1 MNVNTIAPGATKT
14 RFQPPAEMA
23 AMMPLGHVN
32 EPDDIADTVVFLAS
46 EESRNISG
54 QLITVASGR
63 NPSL

>member
-1 MNVNTIAPGATKT
+1 
-14 RFQPPAEMA
+14 MA
-23 AMMPLGHVN
+23 AMMPLGRVN

-63 NPSL
+63 NPAM

>member
-1 MNVNTIAPGATKT
+1 
-14 RFQPPAEMA
+14 MA
-23 AMMPLGHVN
+23 GKMPLGRVN
-32 EPDDIADTVVFLAS
+32 EPEDIAGTVAFLAS